1 MSVPSLAPDAGFS
14 PIPGYSELTEKRFPL
29 NLGEEIPGVAKIW
42 KMAKATNWDAVTDIA
57 WDKLD
62 TSKYTEEQLY
72 AARVFWSRRA
82 WSEYTGL
89 AESPTVLLRFAF
101 QGEREPQIK
110 FALASKLMDEARH
123 VEASYLMAE
132 KLGGYINEPPEGSPR
147 HRVIAGLRQ
156 RGMNIDYTPEAVI
169 GCWHCVSEHFA
180 VDIFRA
186 RWQHSTDPVAKEVL
200 GRILS
205 DEMRHINMGWEYL
218 AYRLPRVSPEVRDNV
233 RIAMIDVIENIELGG
248 FHSSSMMEGGEP
260 DLFVKLD
267 AIVAEAGLGAAP
279 ADKEHA
285 ASVESL
291 ATIRAKAAAVG
302 VDLPEYLL

>member
-1 MSVPSLAPDAGFS
+1 
-14 PIPGYSELTEKRFPL
+14 
-29 NLGEEIPGVAKIW
+29 
-42 KMAKATNWDAVTDIA
+42 
-57 WDKLD
+57 
-62 TSKYTEEQLY
+62 
-72 AARVFWSRRA
+72 
-82 WSEYTGL
+82 
-89 AESPTVLLRFAF
+89 
-101 QGEREPQIK
+101 
-110 FALASKLMDEARH
+110 
-123 VEASYLMAE
+123 
-132 KLGGYINEPPEGSPR
+132 
-147 HRVIAGLRQ
+147 
-156 RGMNIDYTPEAVI
+156 MNINYTPEAVI

-186 RWQHSTDPVAKEVL
+186 RWQHSSDPVAKEVL

-233 RIAMIDVIENIELGG
+233 RVAMIDVIENIELGG
-248 FHSSSMMEGGEP
+248 FHSSSMMDGGEP

-267 AIVAEAGLGAAP
+267 AVVAEAGLGAAP

-302 VDLPEYLL
+302 VDLPEYTL

>member
-1 MSVPSLAPDAGFS
+1 MSVSSLAPQTGA
-14 PIPGYSELTEKRFPL
+14 PIPGYTELTEQRFPL
-29 NLGEEIPGVAKIW
+29 NLAENIPGVARIW

-57 WDKLD
+57 WDGLD

-101 QGEREPQIK
+101 DGARAPQIK

-123 VEASYLMAE
+123 VEASYLLAE
-132 KLGGYINEPPEGSPR
+132 KLGGYISEPPPGSPR
-147 HRVIAGLRQ
+147 NRIVAGLRQ
-156 RGMNIDYTPEAVI
+156 RGMNVAYTPEAVI
-169 GCWHCVSEHFA
+169 ACWHCVSEHFA

-186 RWQHSTDPVAKEVL
+186 RWQHTSDPVAKEVL

-218 AYRLPRVSPEVRDNV
+218 AYRLPSVSADVRDNV
-233 RIAMIDVIENIELGG
+233 RTAMIDVIENIELGG
-248 FHSSSMMEGGEP
+248 FHSSAVVGGEP
-260 DLFVKLD
+260 DLFQKLD
-267 AIVAEAGLGAAP
+267 VIVADAGLGAAP

-285 ASVESL
+285 ASVLSL
-291 ATIRAKAAAVG
+291 ATIRAKAAAMG
-302 VDLPEYLL
+302 VDLPEYTL